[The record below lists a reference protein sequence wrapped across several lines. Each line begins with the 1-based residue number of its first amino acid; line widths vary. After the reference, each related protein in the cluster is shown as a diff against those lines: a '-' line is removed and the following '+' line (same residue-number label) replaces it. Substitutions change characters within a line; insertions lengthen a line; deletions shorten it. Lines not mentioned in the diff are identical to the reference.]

1 VLYELKRLKQ
11 VYVDRTVLT
20 LEDLSLEDGTVIGL
34 LGPNGAGKTTLLK
47 IMALLTHPTSGEM
60 HFQGRLVD
68 YTADLVPLRRSVVL
82 VQQQPILFTTTVY
95 RNVAFPLKIRGTARG
110 ELRPRVSDLLEQVGM
125 AAFTGAGAQT
135 LSGGETQRVAMA
147 RALACA
153 PHVILL
159 DEPTANVDVEN
170 QIIIERIIREINQ
183 EQGISVVFT
192 THNMVQ
198 ASRLADQV
206 LYLYEGQVAQS
217 AYENFF
223 GGRIQ
228 MDEGGKTYCLIQDE
242 VKLRVDTRKTGAVR
256 IAIDP
261 VSVKIQSAEI
271 GRSPENMLRGR
282 IIQFTDAGETV
293 RALVDVGIPV
303 SVVISKDDFRRIGAT
318 VGDQVWLVC
327 PTRAVTVF

>member
-1 VLYELKRLKQ
+1 
-11 VYVDRTVLT
+11 
-20 LEDLSLEDGTVIGL
+20 
-34 LGPNGAGKTTLLK
+34 
-47 IMALLTHPTSGEM
+47 
-60 HFQGRLVD
+60 
-68 YTADLVPLRRSVVL
+68 
-82 VQQQPILFTTTVY
+82 
-95 RNVAFPLKIRGTARG
+95 
-110 ELRPRVSDLLEQVGM
+110 
-125 AAFTGAGAQT
+125 
-135 LSGGETQRVAMA
+135 
-147 RALACA
+147 
-153 PHVILL
+153 
-159 DEPTANVDVEN
+159 
-170 QIIIERIIREINQ
+170 
-183 EQGISVVFT
+183 
-192 THNMVQ
+192 
-198 ASRLADQV
+198 